1 MTVVDLLTQSAD
13 ELITEATD
21 SVLRARLAHYAAAG
35 REETR
40 ARIGALY
47 GLLVECLAK
56 KNAAAMIAHARK
68 IAEERWAAGFDLQE
82 VQGAF
87 NAIEELVWK
96 RILASLPPSE
106 FAQAI
111 GMVSTVLG
119 MGKDALARAYV
130 SLATRSRAPSL
141 DLKALFEGTEGY

>member
-1 MTVVDLLTQSAD
+1 MTVIDLLTGSAD
-13 ELITEATD
+13 ELIAEATD
-21 SVLRARLAHYAAAG
+21 SVLRARLAHYTAAG

-47 GLLVECLAK
+47 ALLLECLAR
-56 KNAAAMIAHARK
+56 KNAAAMIAHSRK

-96 RILASLPPSE
+96 RILASLPPDE

-141 DLKALFEGTEGY
+141 DLKALFGGTEGY